1 MPYVIAVL
9 TAAVLF
15 GTTGTSQALG
25 PDGTTPFTVG
35 GMRLVIGGTALAA
48 LTGAAAWLRRRR
60 NPGVPRPRLTAR
72 PAALMAVTAICL
84 TVYQPLFF
92 LGTSVNGVA
101 VGTVIALGSSP
112 VLAGVIE
119 GVLHRRMPSGM
130 WMSATAL
137 ATVGVVLLGIGGG
150 GDVAADP
157 IGVLGSIGAGASF
170 AVLAVAQRRLLD
182 DGWHPFTVVGAM
194 GGGSAVLAI
203 PFLFT
208 GGLAW
213 LADPRGLIMALWLG
227 LATVTIA
234 YALFTWGLGGLS
246 AAAAATLTLGEPLTA
261 SALGL
266 VVLHEQLAPLAI
278 AGLIVLG
285 SGLALLA
292 WGSRAP
298 RDPKPFAVE
307 G

>member
-1 MPYVIAVL
+1 MPVIAVL
-9 TAAVLF
+9 AAAVLF
-15 GTTGTSQALG
+15 GTTGTAQALG
-25 PDGTTPFTVG
+25 PEGTTPFTVG
-35 GMRLVIGGTALAA
+35 GVRLVIGGTVLAA
-48 LTGAAAWLRRRR
+48 LTALAAWLRRRR
-60 NPGVPRPRLTAR
+60 TPHAPRPRLAFR
-72 PAALMAVTAICL
+72 PAALMAVTAVCL

-92 LGTSVNGVA
+92 LGTSLNGVA
-101 VGTVIALGSSP
+101 IGTVIALGSSP

-119 GVLHRRMPSGM
+119 GVLHRRLPSAT
-130 WMSATAL
+130 WMSATSL
-137 ATVGVVLLGIGGG
+137 ATIGVVLLGVGGG

-157 IGVLGSIGAGASF
+157 VGVVGSIGAGASF

-203 PFLFT
+203 PLLFT
-208 GGLAW
+208 GSLAW
-213 LADPRGLIMALWLG
+213 LADPRGVAMSLWLG
-227 LATVTIA
+227 LVTVTVA

-261 SALGL
+261 SVLGI
-266 VVLHEQLAPLAI
+266 VVLHEQLAVLAI
-278 AGLIVLG
+278 IGLLVLGAGLV
-285 SGLALLA
+285 LLA

-298 RDPKPFAVE
+298 RDPAPLPLE

>member
-1 MPYVIAVL
+1 MPFVIAVL
-9 TAAVLF
+9 AAAVLF

-48 LTGAAAWLRRRR
+48 LTAGAAWLRRRR
-60 NPGVPRPRLTAR
+60 EPWAARPRLTAR
-72 PAALMAVTAICL
+72 PATLMAVTAVCL

-92 LGTSVNGVA
+92 LGTSLNGVA

-112 VLAGVIE
+112 VIAGVIE
-119 GVLHRRMPSGM
+119 GVLHRRMPSGT

-137 ATVGVVLLGIGGG
+137 ATAGVVLLGIGGG
-150 GDVAADP
+150 GGVAADP
-157 IGVLGSIGAGASF
+157 LGVLGSIGAGASF
-170 AVLAVAQRRLLD
+170 AILAVAQRRLLD

-208 GGLAW
+208 GDLSW
-213 LADPRGLIMALWLG
+213 LADSRGVAMALWLG
-227 LATVTIA
+227 LVTVTVA

-261 SALGL
+261 SVLGIA
-266 VVLHEQLAPLAI
+266 VLHERLAPLAI
-278 AGLIVLG
+278 VGLVVLG
-285 SGLALLA
+285 AGLALLA